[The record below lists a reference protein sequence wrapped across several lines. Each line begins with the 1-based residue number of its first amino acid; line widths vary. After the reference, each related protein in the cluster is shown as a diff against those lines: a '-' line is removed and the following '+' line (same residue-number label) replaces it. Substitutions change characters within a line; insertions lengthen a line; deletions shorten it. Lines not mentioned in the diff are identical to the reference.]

1 MKITD
6 TKNKIE
12 RSQDFPESK
21 YTIKASPKAF
31 LILSDALYSN
41 KIQAVIRELSTNA
54 YDSHVENG
62 NKEQPFDVHI
72 PSRMEPMFFVR
83 DYGTGMSH
91 EDCMHLYTTYFG
103 STRTDS
109 NEAVGCMGLGS
120 KSPFAYTDSFTV
132 ESFYNGEHRTY
143 NAYKNEKHE
152 PVFALLNELPTDEP
166 NGLKVS
172 FAVEV
177 DSYGSDPSDFGR
189 EARKIYRHFDVRPN
203 ITGAELGMEDKKI
216 ILEGEFWRI
225 VGGGS
230 EAVAVMGNVGY
241 PISSKDCSA
250 HKKITRLLGDSIEIN
265 FDIGELDITPSRESL
280 SYNDLTKQSII
291 TKCETI
297 IKEFE
302 DIVREN
308 FAKCGSMWEARKLFS
323 KMVTGHSCVGH
334 SVGMDTI
341 KYKGREIYSS
351 PTRHVD
357 VNDFCKENDITIR
370 HYSKNRY
377 NNSGSV
383 EMSEGNYMAVDN
395 RFVYVFDDLKRGGIG
410 RTKDFACSHC
420 SDAGGKVYLIRGS
433 KESLVLF
440 KEHFEMP
447 DSDIVYT
454 SSLEKSS
461 PVGLGGRSKTRS
473 KVSRLKDC
481 NRVEDARLCWEDVD
495 VDIESGGVY
504 VPINRYYAQGS
515 VERTPSEVSYI
526 VRHLRNLGVEIDD
539 VFGVKTSMTKTKKFA
554 KNKGKWTN
562 LFDLAKEV
570 LTEMANEP
578 SMRYKIGTKRFFH
591 TNEEWVGLVGQQC
604 VNTESDLIMSL
615 NRIVEMTTCQD
626 ALNIINLARAV
637 GFSLD
642 FAKGVDWPSFTQ
654 RVEDKYPM
662 LSTLNDSLSSSQT
675 EVVENYVKLIDR
687 EEA

>member
-6 TKNKIE
+6 TKNTIE

-177 DSYGSDPSDFGR
+177 DSYSSDPSDFGR
-189 EARKIYRHFDVRPN
+189 EAKKIYRHFDVRPN

-225 VGGGS
+225 VGGSS

-308 FAKCGSMWEARKLFS
+308 FANCGSMWEARKLFS

-341 KYKGREIYSS
+341 KYKGRQIYSS

-370 HYSKNRY
+370 HYSKSRY
-377 NNSGSV
+377 KSDSV

-410 RTKDFACSHC
+410 RTRDFACSHC
-420 SDAGGKVYLIRGS
+420 SDTGKVYLIRGS

-447 DSDIVYT
+447 DSDIIYT

-481 NRVEDARLCWEDVD
+481 NRVEDARLCWDDVD
-495 VDIESGGVY
+495 VDIESGGIY
-504 VPINRYYAQGS
+504 VPIHRYLVQHRGS
-515 VERTPSEVSYI
+515 ERTSHEI
-526 VRHLRNLGVEIDD
+526 GAIRRNLEELGVEIDD
-539 VFGVKTSMTKTKKFA
+539 VFGIKMSMTNTKKFI
-554 KNKGKWTN
+554 KNKDKWTN
-562 LFDLAKEV
+562 IFDLAEEV
-570 LTEMANEP
+570 LKELVDEP
-578 SMRYKIGTKRFFH
+578 SMRYKIGTKKLFH
-591 TNEEWVGLVGQQC
+591 TNEDWVGAVGSSC
-604 VNTESDLIMSL
+604 VNTESELIMSL
-615 NRIVEMTTCQD
+615 NRCVKMTTCKD
-626 ALNIINLARAV
+626 ASKIMNLARRV
-637 GFSLD
+637 RFEFD
-642 FAKGVDWPSFTQ
+642 FEDGVDWSSFTK
-654 RVEDKYPM
+654 RIEEKYPM
-662 LSTLNDSLSSSQT
+662 LSTLGCELGSSQI
-675 EVVENYVKLIDR
+675 EIVENYIKLIDR
-687 EEA
+687 EEV